1 MRLERTKLR
10 EGGHTMEVDN
20 VPCPNCGKT
29 IIEHASGD
37 REVLARR
44 CVDYPFCGFWE
55 WAPAHYAGKGVGT
68 AYLPG
73 LAPETT
79 EKA

>member
-1 MRLERTKLR
+1 
-10 EGGHTMEVDN
+10 MEVDN

-44 CVDYPFCGFWE
+44 YVDYPFCDFWE
-55 WAPAHYAGKGVGT
+55 WAPAHYAEKGTGT

-73 LAPETT
+73 LAPETK
-79 EKA
+79 EK